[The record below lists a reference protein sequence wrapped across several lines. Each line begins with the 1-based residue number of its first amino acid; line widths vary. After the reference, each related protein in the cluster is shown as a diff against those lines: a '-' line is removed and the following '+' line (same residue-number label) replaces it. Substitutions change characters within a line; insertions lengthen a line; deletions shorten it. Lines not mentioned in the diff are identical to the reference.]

1 VNMSRNVF
9 LLFLALVFTV
19 GLTFA
24 TVEVPYRIDKA
35 LQEQVTTPG
44 FDSQVSAAS
53 RLKTELFIAHF
64 HLRTIGYVCFA
75 VVLLL
80 IAAGFATRR
89 TGLATAG
96 ALAFM
101 LPVFAQFAGVMFF
114 LAGLGLLNVLWL
126 PVLDLSFGLAR
137 LGLVIRA
144 PYDVLHWLLG
154 RVGVNGYWPIVYGCI
169 GGGLLVFFL
178 GTLAWLSARARGQ
191 SVADAWIY
199 RFSRHPQYLG
209 WILWSYGLYLLLLQ
223 ARYPKR
229 SWGIDASLP
238 WLIST
243 LVIIGVALMEELNMR
258 HRYGEAYESYRR
270 SAPFLFPL
278 PASVGRACAY
288 PFRLLF
294 GRERPERKGEVA
306 TVLALYL
313 VLLMGASFFFYG
325 DGLERAVALFRSRE
339 QEQALLAGQVSRAR
353 AESNT
358 RQKNALIRDL
368 AARGEPA
375 VDLLRELLQDKD
387 PLLREL
393 AAESLHDLA
402 PPRALPDLTRAL
414 ADSSENVRYDAVRAL
429 AAIGSPA
436 SAESL
441 LDRLNDPALFVRM
454 QALNALA
461 GLGVEDIVTS
471 AGELL
476 ARPEA
481 WIRVGVLEA
490 LGTLG
495 SERGLLLALDRVGD
509 PEPAVRREAVVA
521 LLLIG
526 SSQARPALERARQD
540 EDWEVRLF
548 AAEAL
553 KRLPGDD

>member
-1 VNMSRNVF
+1 MSRNVF

-24 TVEVPYRIDKA
+24 TVEVPYRVDRV
-35 LQEQVTTPG
+35 LQEHVITPG
-44 FDSQVSAAS
+44 FDSQVSATS
-53 RLKTELFIAHF
+53 HLKAELFIAHF
-64 HLRTIGYVCFA
+64 HLRMIGYLAFGIM
-75 VVLLL
+75 LLL
-80 IAAGFATRR
+80 IVIGFATRR
-89 TGLATAG
+89 TGLAAAG
-96 ALAFM
+96 GLAFM

-114 LAGLGLLNVLWL
+114 LAGLGLLNILWL

-144 PYDVLHWLLG
+144 PYDVLHGLLG

-258 HRYGEAYESYRR
+258 RRHGEAYESYRR

-313 VLLMGASFFFYG
+313 VLLMGASFLFYD
-325 DGLERAVALFRSRE
+325 DGLSRTAALFRPRV
-339 QEQALLAGQVSRAR
+339 EQARLAGQVARAR
-353 AESNT
+353 QEPNV
-358 RQKNALIRDL
+358 RRKHALIRDL

-375 VDLLRELLQDKD
+375 VDLLRELLRDED
-387 PLLREL
+387 PVLREL
-393 AAESLHDLA
+393 AAESLVELA
-402 PPRALPDLTRAL
+402 PSRALPDLIPVL
-414 ADSSENVRYDAVRAL
+414 EDPNENIRYDAVRAL
-429 AAIGSPA
+429 AAIGAPEA
-436 SAESL
+436 IPPL
-441 LDRLNDPALFVRM
+441 LSRVHDPALFVQLETM
-454 QALNALA
+454 SALA
-461 GLGVEDIVTS
+461 GLGVEEMLGPAV
-471 AGELL
+471 ELL
-476 ARPEA
+476 DRPES
-481 WIRVGVLEA
+481 WVRSRIMEVL
-490 LGTLG
+490 GRLG
-495 SERGLLLALDRVGD
+495 SPAGLPMVVDRLRD

-521 LLLIG
+521 LLRIG
-526 SSQARPALERARQD
+526 SPQARPALETARRD
-540 EDWEVRLF
+540 EDWEVRLY

-553 KRLPGDD
+553 KRLPGGD